1 MRHHGNTE
9 KSSELLF
16 VFFHAESSTRVLFKT
31 LFMNPK
37 QLFHGM
43 HRSYGQWSVVS
54 HYSCNSADD
63 NTTISHS
70 MFPDSIIA
78 KSYAC
83 GEKTAYMISHGLAP
97 YFRHHIL
104 DKLQKNEGYV
114 LLFDDPTTNKVNMH
128 YLDSHFMGHD
138 TAKDCLSHFTELRE
152 KLNMSHP
159 LQFWWMDQM
168 LTTSFTSVLAEDRL
182 WANWYWNMFLAVSTK
197 RFEMHLT
204 S

>member
-1 MRHHGNTE
+1 MQ
-9 KSSELLF
+9 KSQP
-16 VFFHAESSTRVLFKT
+16 ESSSNLSSWVRNNDSWRAEILWTMKCVF
-31 LFMNPK
+31 
-37 QLFHGM
+37 
-43 HRSYGQWSVVS
+43 S
-54 HYSCNSADD
+54 HYCKSAEDNS
-63 NTTISHS
+63 TIFTW
-70 MFPDSIIA
+70 MFPDSAIA

-138 TAKDCLSHFTELRE
+138 TSKDCLSHFTELRE

-168 LTTSFTSVLAEDRL
+168 LTTSFTENSYLMPLQKPQTER
-182 WANWYWNMFLAVSTK
+182 
-197 RFEMHLT
+197 
-204 S
+204 